1 MTQPRLIAHRY
12 LRVRTLWFCLDLVSA
27 IPLELVLDNA
37 GLPWW
42 CSFFRLVRLVR
53 LVKLPRVLNSNRWFT
68 HVRAEVSS
76 SVLTLWFGLTFL
88 FYVAHLLGCLYLFIV
103 RRELQELDGVELDNG
118 WLPPTKAYD
127 GDTGHEPLGTDR
139 VLGPQSYLFS
149 LWWAICAMS
158 GTAVATP
165 QTAHEFGFT
174 IVVVLAGFIV
184 VAFVIGLATT
194 ALTQL
199 SAAASALQVKRDA
212 IEAYLKARRIP
223 QQLRRQ
229 VEHFHRFVG
238 AAGEGEEE
246 AALSELPVG
255 LRLQL
260 DLVINRNVFL
270 KVPFFSNLDVTQI
283 TVIVPRI
290 QHEYV
295 WPAKVVVYEGL
306 LSPGLYTVVR
316 GFAKTTSGGTLQ
328 GLLTHADFFGEESL
342 LSDAPAPLTTQA
354 VSQCQF
360 MILDREDF
368 ADVLE
373 LYPKIH
379 TALVRH
385 QRLKDKSTKTPTAK
399 RQTMIQQLQKARRRA
414 ASPDLADLAASRLHH
429 H

>member
-1 MTQPRLIAHRY
+1 MTQQSSLVQAAATAGFGACIAIASAIAYSRWAAPPLATEADESEHTTCEPSREQQVVQASFGKTKRSRPRPRRKGNAGASNVHMIALTGGPCGGKSTCLNQLVKRLQEHQFNVLIAPEMPTLLKQMCECPFPFVPNAWPSDSLHM
-12 LRVRTLWFCLDLVSA
+12 LCWEGNRV
-27 IPLELVLDNA
+27 
-37 GLPWW
+37 
-42 CSFFRLVRLVR
+42 
-53 LVKLPRVLNSNRWFT
+53 
-68 HVRAEVSS
+68 
-76 SVLTLWFGLTFL
+76 
-88 FYVAHLLGCLYLFIV
+88 
-103 RRELQELDGVELDNG
+103 
-118 WLPPTKAYD
+118 
-127 GDTGHEPLGTDR
+127 
-139 VLGPQSYLFS
+139 
-149 LWWAICAMS
+149 
-158 GTAVATP
+158 
-165 QTAHEFGFT
+165 
-174 IVVVLAGFIV
+174 
-184 VAFVIGLATT
+184 
-194 ALTQL
+194 
-199 SAAASALQVKRDA
+199 
-212 IEAYLKARRIP
+212 
-223 QQLRRQ
+223 
-229 VEHFHRFVG
+229 
-238 AAGEGEEE
+238 
-246 AALSELPVG
+246 
-255 LRLQL
+255 RLQL